1 MTTASPS
8 FSFSGVVTPLAK
20 KTVAASTSFSATLD
34 DITGITSVAWS
45 VVSTDETSLP
55 ATYSLS
61 TSGIKGSTVTITSL
75 GLGTAGVLSCT
86 VNGGIDPQTGQ
97 SSPAMTATA
106 LFEVLLANGGSVG
119 VVGETTQR
127 DGVFGSLVFLNQMA
141 RLIDATATTLGT
153 PVVAPTPSTVPLRGT
168 GGELKGIRFEQGTGS
183 AQSGSVRLLDGASMK
198 MRTNDGLSDASV
210 ISQASEVLTVGD
222 TLHTAAIAL
231 LVEAGGGTI
240 SAKVGALTQIQAT
253 DNGVQIGGAADLG
266 SGAGV
271 VGLGKATTNPSSN
284 PVHGFV
290 LYVDSA
296 TGQLKARGSS
306 GTVTTLAVP

>member
-8 FSFSGVVTPLAK
+8 FSFAGVVTPLAK
-20 KTVAASTSFSATLD
+20 NTVAASTSFSATLD

-55 ATYSLS
+55 GTYSLS
-61 TSGIKGSTVTITSL
+61 TSGIKGSTVRLTSL

-86 VNGGIDPQTGQ
+86 VNGGIDPQTDQ

-141 RLIDATATTLGT
+141 RLLDATAVMLGT
-153 PVVAPTPSTVPLRGT
+153 PDTEPTPGTIAVRGT
-168 GGELKGIRFEQGTGS
+168 NAQLKALRFEQGTGS
-183 AQSGSVRLLDGASMK
+183 AQSGSVRLLDGASVK
-198 MRTNDGLSDASV
+198 MRTADTFSDANV
-210 ISQASEVLTVGD
+210 ISQSAETLTVGD
-222 TLHTAAIAL
+222 AGHTAALQLIAET
-231 LVEAGGGTI
+231 VSGSI
-240 SAKVGALTQIQAT
+240 SAKVGATTL
-253 DNGVQIGGAADLG
+253 VQITNNGIQLGGTADLG
-266 SGAGV
+266 SGSGV
-271 VGLGKATTNPSSN
+271 VGLVKATTNPSTN

-296 TGQLKARGSS
+296 TGVLTARGAA
-306 GTVTTLAVP
+306 GTVTPLAVP